1 MSEAAAEDDGKETAE
16 RVRGRECAE
25 VVAVVGGSEGM
36 VHVLSI
42 DGGAGACSGTASV
55 GTLSEIARVRV
66 GETAVICHG
75 MEPHRGVGEG
85 GGAVM
90 LHSNRS
96 CVLSV
101 KHSSLTVL
109 RVGLLERVK
118 EMCPLH
124 TELMPHSVRVAPLRT
139 L

>member
-1 MSEAAAEDDGKETAE
+1 MLLWQTPEPLLLSEAAAEDDGKETAE

-85 GGAVM
+85 GGAAW
-90 LHSNRS
+90 RED
-96 CVLSV
+96 
-101 KHSSLTVL
+101 T
-109 RVGLLERVK
+109 RAVGG
-118 EMCPLH
+118 
-124 TELMPHSVRVAPLRT
+124 VREGHVA
-139 L
+139 